1 MSLHLRAVLAQRDFD
16 VEIEVGDGETVAVLG
31 HNGSGKSTLL
41 SILAGTLRPDSG
53 KATLDDTVLFDLDH
67 GRRRWLQPHARGIS
81 LLAQD
86 ALLFPHLS
94 VLDNVAFGPRVKGVS
109 RAAASQHAMHWLNE
123 VDAAEFA
130 DRRPGQLSGGQAQ
143 RMAIARALATEPRLL
158 LLDEPTAALDVS
170 VAPLLRRML
179 DRVLVGHSIM
189 LVTHD
194 LLDALRLSERIIV
207 LDHGRVAESGPTEE
221 VLQHPHTLSL
231 PRWPGS
237 T

>member
-1 MSLHLRAVLAQRDFD
+1 MSLRLRAALAQRDFD
-16 VEIEVGDGETVAVLG
+16 VEIEVADGERVAVLG

-109 RAAASQHAMHWLNE
+109 P
-123 VDAAEFA
+123 
-130 DRRPGQLSGGQAQ
+130 RRSLP
-143 RMAIARALATEPRLL
+143 ARHALA
-158 LLDEPTAALDVS
+158 
-170 VAPLLRRML
+170 
-179 DRVLVGHSIM
+179 
-189 LVTHD
+189 
-194 LLDALRLSERIIV
+194 
-207 LDHGRVAESGPTEE
+207 
-221 VLQHPHTLSL
+221 Q
-231 PRWPGS
+231 
-237 T
+237 